1 MHHACM
7 HAMHHTSYSST
18 DCVIDLLQI
27 CATALHA
34 PDKRTSP
41 LYDGKSHSSNSCVNS
56 LVRVCAAVKLSWE
69 SLLGMKI
76 KHLKALLLDRGL
88 QCRECVEKGD
98 FVAFLSRQLNLGAT
112 GHEAEL

>member
-1 MHHACM
+1 M
-7 HAMHHTSYSST
+7 HAMHDASYSNT
-18 DCVIDLLQI
+18 DCVIDLDLLQI
-27 CATALHA
+27 CATPLHT
-34 PDKRTSP
+34 PDKCSSPP
-41 LYDGKSHSSNSCVNS
+41 LYQGEPHSVNRCVIS